1 LAGADRRAVAP
12 RLRLALDSGQRRIV
26 PVVAAQ
32 DVAVLDDAARAPLD
46 PDGMLLCT
54 VNTPDDYERARR
66 HARRSEPLA

>member
-1 LAGADRRAVAP
+1 
-12 RLRLALDSGQRRIV
+12 V

-32 DVAVLDDAARAPLD
+32 GVAVLDDAALAPLD